1 MAPEAETPTPTAVA
15 SVIAPVVR
23 ASGLFL
29 EDVTIV
35 GPAHRA
41 VVRVTVD
48 LEENEVGSVELERVA
63 EVSRA
68 VSDALDAS
76 DLFPRAY
83 QLEVSSP
90 GTSRPL
96 TEPRHFRRARTRLV
110 RIELQATC
118 WGYASLSHDT
128 SVDIDERKF
137 EEFEPFLRALI
148 EDGIHGSKDSN
159 AYWGIRGLY
168 SGTLGNCN
176 TWTAASADVD

>member
-48 LEENEVGSVELERVA
+48 LEEKEVGSVELERVA

-110 RIELQATC
+110 RIERTEGQPVVGRVTDVDGGDVVLDVEGDEVRVPLATVRR
-118 WGYASLSHDT
+118 GRIE
-128 SVDIDERKF
+128 VEMKRIDEVDLGPED
-137 EEFEPFLRALI
+137 EEA
-148 EDGIHGSKDSN
+148 
-159 AYWGIRGLY
+159 
-168 SGTLGNCN
+168 
-176 TWTAASADVD
+176 

>member
-110 RIELQATC
+110 RIEGTEGQPVVGRVTDVDGDDVVLDVEGDEVRVPLATVRR
-118 WGYASLSHDT
+118 GRIE
-128 SVDIDERKF
+128 VEMKRIDEVDLGPED
-137 EEFEPFLRALI
+137 EEA
-148 EDGIHGSKDSN
+148 
-159 AYWGIRGLY
+159 
-168 SGTLGNCN
+168 
-176 TWTAASADVD
+176 

>member
-15 SVIAPVVR
+15 RVIAPVVR

-48 LEENEVGSVELERVA
+48 LEENEAGSVELERVA

-83 QLEVSSP
+83 QLEV
-90 GTSRPL
+90 
-96 TEPRHFRRARTRLV
+96 
-110 RIELQATC
+110 
-118 WGYASLSHDT
+118 
-128 SVDIDERKF
+128 
-137 EEFEPFLRALI
+137 
-148 EDGIHGSKDSN
+148 
-159 AYWGIRGLY
+159 
-168 SGTLGNCN
+168 
-176 TWTAASADVD
+176 

>member
-110 RIELQATC
+110 LIEGTEGQPVVGRVTDVDGDDVVLDVEGDEVRVPLATVRRGRIE
-118 WGYASLSHDT
+118 
-128 SVDIDERKF
+128 VEMKRIDEVDLGPED
-137 EEFEPFLRALI
+137 EEA
-148 EDGIHGSKDSN
+148 
-159 AYWGIRGLY
+159 
-168 SGTLGNCN
+168 
-176 TWTAASADVD
+176 

>member
-35 GPAHRA
+35 GPAQRA

-48 LEENEVGSVELERVA
+48 LEEDEVGSVELERVA

-110 RIELQATC
+110 RIECTEGQPVVGRVTDVDGDDVVLDVEGDEVRVPLATVRR
-118 WGYASLSHDT
+118 GRIE
-128 SVDIDERKF
+128 VEMKRIDEVDLGPED
-137 EEFEPFLRALI
+137 EEA
-148 EDGIHGSKDSN
+148 
-159 AYWGIRGLY
+159 
-168 SGTLGNCN
+168 
-176 TWTAASADVD
+176 

>member
-29 EDVTIV
+29 EDVAIT
-35 GPAHRA
+35 GPAQRA

-48 LEENEVGSVELERVA
+48 LDEDELGSVELERVA

-68 VSDALDAS
+68 VSDALDQS
-76 DLFPRAY
+76 DLFPRPY

-96 TEPRHFRRARTRLV
+96 TEARHFKRARTRLV
-110 RIELQATC
+110 RLERVEGLPLVGRMAEVDGETLVLDVDGETARIPLAGVRRGRIEIEMKR
-118 WGYASLSHDT
+118 
-128 SVDIDERKF
+128 IDEVDLGPED
-137 EEFEPFLRALI
+137 EEA
-148 EDGIHGSKDSN
+148 
-159 AYWGIRGLY
+159 
-168 SGTLGNCN
+168 
-176 TWTAASADVD
+176 